1 VGWNQ
6 FKKTQIS
13 TALLSHPPSYLL
25 LISPQGPGWKEDRVL
40 HSREEAS
47 ALAPRVV
54 LMVMRRRRKEMVAM
68 GTFILK
74 KLLQEKS

>member
-1 VGWNQ
+1 
-6 FKKTQIS
+6 
-13 TALLSHPPSYLL
+13 
-25 LISPQGPGWKEDRVL
+25 
-40 HSREEAS
+40 
-47 ALAPRVV
+47 V